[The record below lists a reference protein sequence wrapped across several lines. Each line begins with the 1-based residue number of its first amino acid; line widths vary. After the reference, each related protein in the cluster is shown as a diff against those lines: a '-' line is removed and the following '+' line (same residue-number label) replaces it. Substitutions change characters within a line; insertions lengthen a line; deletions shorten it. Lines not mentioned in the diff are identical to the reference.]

1 MNSDI
6 RWMGLEHKAIFEM
19 INAGPGANA
28 SDAPA
33 DFWGTLSSGLNEI
46 SATLHQ
52 KLGDLNVHWE
62 GVSAEQA
69 LAGMNPLK
77 EWAGKAESGS
87 NVMKSSFELQGNY
100 VADARH
106 EVPPPKQV
114 STPEPSGWQM
124 VAAGAAALVGNG
136 GPAAAVAAQSADHE
150 AQERASDEAARKAV
164 QAMQKYEKSSDW
176 NADTLGQFED
186 PPKLVVDTPPPAGS
200 LHTGSVETSGMYSN
214 TGVHHNQQTQTSS
227 VHHSP
232 IGSHST
238 PPPNTTPNQHV
249 PQNSSTSPNHFTPPQ
264 NYNNTLPQNHPG
276 LPPKPP
282 AQPPFPPNNGQQP
295 LNQWGGGGNQFLPG
309 GGQYPNSRY
318 PTSQGPNVNGR
329 PGIPGGGSG
338 PGGNGPNA
346 GGRGGI
352 GNGNAGFGQNS
363 SMMDEARQGRPGG
376 AGVGT
381 NPMMQEGAPRTGPG
395 AGNMG
400 PGGRGAQGGMGGG
413 GRQAD
418 GDEDTEHET
427 PDYLM
432 ETDDIF
438 GDERMIAPSVIGEKP
453 EQ

>member
-33 DFWGTLSSGLNEI
+33 DFWGTLSAGLNEI

-52 KLGDLNVHWE
+52 KLGDLNVNWE

-69 LAGMNPLK
+69 LSGMSPLK

-100 VADARH
+100 VSDARH

-114 STPEPSGWQM
+114 TTPEPSGWQM
-124 VAAGAAALVGNG
+124 VGAGAAAMFGNP
-136 GPAAAVAAQSADHE
+136 GPAAAVALQAADHE

-176 NADTLGQFED
+176 NADTLGNFEE
-186 PPKLVVDTPPPAGS
+186 PPKLVVDTPPPAPG
-200 LHTGSVETSGMYSN
+200 LHSGSVDSSGMHGTTS
-214 TGVHHNQQTQTSS
+214 VHHNQQTQPNA

-232 IGSHST
+232 IGSQSA
-238 PPPNTTPNQHV
+238 PSPNVTPNQHV
-249 PQNSSTSPNHFTPPQ
+249 PQNSHTSPNQLTPMQ
-264 NYNNTLPQNHPG
+264 NYSTPPQNHPG
-276 LPPKPP
+276 LPPKAPM
-282 AQPPFPPNNGQQP
+282 QPPFPPSGGQP
-295 LNQWGGGGNQFLPG
+295 NQWGGGPFVSG
-309 GGQYPNSRY
+309 GGQFGGG
-318 PTSQGPNVNGR
+318 QGPGTGGR
-329 PGIPGGGSG
+329 PGIPGGGVGSG
-338 PGGNGPNA
+338 GGGQNSS
-346 GGRGGI
+346 GRGGL
-352 GNGNAGFGQNS
+352 GNANAGFGPNS
-363 SMMDEARQGRPGG
+363 SMDEARQGRPGAG
-376 AGVGT
+376 AG
-381 NPMMQEGAPRTGPG
+381 PG
-395 AGNMG
+395 GSNMG
-400 PGGRGAQGGMGGG
+400 PGGRGGQAGMGPGGG

-418 GDEDTEHET
+418 GEDDTEHET

-432 ETDDIF
+432 ETEDIF
-438 GDERMIAPSVIGEKP
+438 GDERTIAPSVIGEKP